1 MGTRVETLVE
11 TGSGLRMPD
20 IVSALS
26 FALDLT
32 EGQPMGHSV
41 NSCLI
46 GMRLARILGLPQQD
60 QQDLFYALLLKDA
73 GCSSNASRMFEIF
86 GGDDLKAKR
95 EVKTTDWSRT
105 TFEGLQYLLRNVMPG
120 KSTLERILTMA
131 NIVKNRDSQTLE
143 LIETRCTRGA
153 TIARRLGLSERTA
166 QAIHSLDEH
175 WNGKGYPE
183 GSRGEEIPLFAR
195 IMNLCQTIEV
205 FTALNGAYDAFR
217 VIEQRSGTWFDPNLV
232 RAALPLEK
240 EEDLWKSILDGAA
253 RERILAIEMEGNS
266 ITIEDDV
273 VDNVCDAFAEIID
286 VKSPFTHRHSRGVTH
301 VALLVAE
308 RIGVPA
314 KEIPVLRRAALLHDI
329 GKLSV
334 PNSILD
340 KPGKLTAQE
349 WETVRLH
356 PYYTQRILER
366 ISGFH
371 HLAFIASCSPRKARR
386 LRLFPQSSRH
396 ATAARRSGADDCRYL
411 RRARRQAP
419 VSRRPTHGKSH
430 RDHRQGSAARL
441 RRVLLPGFEGFG
453 YQRRASG
460 FQLLILLATVCERT
474 LPRPRFS
481 GSVLKA

>member
-1 MGTRVETLVE
+1 MGTRIETLVE
-11 TGSGLRMPD
+11 TGYGLRMPD

-131 NIVKNRDSQTLE
+131 NIVKNRDSQTQE

-183 GSRGEEIPLFAR
+183 GRRGEEIPLFAR
-195 IMNLCQTIEV
+195 IMSLCQTIEV

-232 RAALPLEK
+232 HAALPLEK
-240 EEDLWKSILDGAA
+240 EEALWKSILDGAA

-371 HLAFIASCSPRKARR
+371 HLAFIASAHHEKLDGSGYFRN
-386 LRLFPQSSRH
+386 LRGTQLPP
-396 ATAARRSGADDCRYL
+396 AARALTIADMYDALAAKRPYRDGLPMGKVIEIIGREVPHALDESCFLALKDLITSG
-411 RRARRQAP
+411 
-419 VSRRPTHGKSH
+419 
-430 RDHRQGSAARL
+430 
-441 RRVLLPGFEGFG
+441 VLP
-453 YQRRASG
+453 ASN
-460 FQLLILLATVCERT
+460 F
-474 LPRPRFS
+474 
-481 GSVLKA
+481 